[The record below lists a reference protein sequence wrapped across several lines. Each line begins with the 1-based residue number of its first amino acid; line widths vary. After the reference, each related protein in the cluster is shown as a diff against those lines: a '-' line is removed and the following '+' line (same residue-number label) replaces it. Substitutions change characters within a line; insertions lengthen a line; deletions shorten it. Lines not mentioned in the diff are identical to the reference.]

1 MVKKQYAVY
10 DPETQIPKVVDTW
23 AEVEQLKSQ
32 IVQKALAQT
41 PLLAT
46 EVTISTLGYETIR
59 VLDMRTGEPET
70 IAVDTTPRVDGNTMT
85 VLEIEEQRQIAIKQA
100 QSEIDAELAFEKA
113 IIDDYFDRHLA
124 IVQRVEANLLALTT
138 STSGQV

>member
-1 MVKKQYAVY
+1 MVQKQYAIHST
-10 DPETQIPKVVDTW
+10 ETQIPKIVDTW

-41 PLLAT
+41 PLLVA
-46 EVTISTLGYETIR
+46 EVTISTLGYETVRI
-59 VLDMRTGEPET
+59 LDMRTGEPEPVVEDQT
-70 IAVDTTPRVDGNTMT
+70 ATVDGNKMT

-113 IIDDYFDRHLA
+113 ILDDYFDRQLA
-124 IVQRVEANLLALTT
+124 MVLRVEANLLALTT